1 MDETTNNLEA
11 GVRDEEP
18 RPGPAH
24 VDIRDL
30 EWSCSCGETRPPSHG
45 NYVSLTMNN
54 KHKKH
59 RIRLVNKLTGEV
71 VAGSR
76 PEAMAKNIPLMRKI
90 DLVAP
95 DLKKRPAA
103 APEPTPVPEGATDTR
118 SKVRE
123 LEPEPEV
130 DDPVDEVETD
140 EFEMQAT
147 EFTIE
152 ADGVFR
158 VEVILPADAFTLFNM
173 AKGLGLDRRD
183 ITFNEWIWGCILKR
197 YETDYRM
204 QLIMAPLAQ
213 DW

>member
-11 GVRDEEP
+11 GVQDEEP
-18 RPGPAH
+18 RPEPAR
-24 VDIRDL
+24 VDIHDL
-30 EWSCSCGETRPPSHG
+30 EWRCSCGETRPPSHG
-45 NYVSLTMNN
+45 DYVSLTMNN
-54 KHKKH
+54 KHRKHKK
-59 RIRLVNKLTGEV
+59 RLVNKLTGEV

-76 PEAMAKNIPLMRKI
+76 PEAMSKNIPLLRKAEMAARN
-90 DLVAP
+90 V
-95 DLKKRPAA
+95 KKQPTA
-103 APEPTPVPEGATDTR
+103 APEPSPPPEGVTDTR

-123 LEPEPEV
+123 IEPEPEV
-130 DDPVDEVETD
+130 DDSVDEIEVD
-140 EFEMQAT
+140 EIEMQAT

-183 ITFNEWIWGCILKR
+183 ITFNEWIWECILKR

>member
-18 RPGPAH
+18 RPEPSQ

-30 EWSCSCGETRPPSHG
+30 EWRCSCGESRPPSHG
-45 NYVSLTMNN
+45 DYVSLTMSNRH
-54 KHKKH
+54 KRHKK
-59 RIRLVNKLTGEV
+59 RLVNKLTGDV

-76 PEAMAKNIPLMRKI
+76 PEAMAKNIPLLRKI

-103 APEPTPVPEGATDTR
+103 APEPAPGPEGVTDTG
-118 SKVRE
+118 SKARE
-123 LEPEPEV
+123 VEPEPEV
-130 DDPVDEVETD
+130 DEPVEEIEVD
-140 EFEMQAT
+140 DIEMQAADLT
-147 EFTIE
+147 VE

-173 AKGLGLDRRD
+173 ARGLGLDRRD
-183 ITFNEWIWGCILKR
+183 ITFNEWIWECILKR
-197 YETDYRM
+197 YETDYRV
-204 QLIMAPLAQ
+204 QLIVAPLAEE
-213 DW
+213 W